1 MKKLVILLMVMCML
15 IGMVGCSD
23 NGSVANSNTDTENES
38 EPADP
43 FKVAMVL
50 PTSINDAGWSAAA
63 YEGLL
68 MIEELYDAEIA
79 YNENTPVSD
88 YDEVFRLYAS
98 NGFDVVFAHGAQYAD
113 SILRIAP
120 EYPDVQF
127 CLTSCTFTQDP
138 NVSSI
143 HNQNGQQ
150 GFLEGVVAAVVS
162 ETEIVGIIGGMD
174 IPSISN
180 SVTGFEAGAKY
191 INPDIEVLMTYTGDF
206 EDAGKVK
213 EIALAMI
220 DEGADVLTHNAAS
233 AGNALFE
240 AIIQGDIY
248 GLGSISDQ
256 SGMAPDH
263 VITSGIVDLPTS
275 FLAFIEMYMLD
286 DFQAG
291 TFGMG
296 VEDGII
302 YLAPFYGFE
311 EILTD
316 EQKATIMAVEEK
328 MKAGDLDIN
337 DYGDFKEF

>member
-1 MKKLVILLMVMCML
+1 MDMKKVLSVLLILCLAL
-15 IGMVGCSD
+15 SLVGCSSGD
-23 NGSVANSNTDTENES
+23 NATGASDDE
-38 EPADP
+38 DHL
-43 FKVAMVL
+43 KVAMVL

-68 MIEELYDAEIA
+68 MIEEQYDAEIT
-79 YNENTPVSD
+79 YNENTAVSD

-98 NGFDVVFAHGAQYAD
+98 NGYDVVFAHGAQYAD
-113 SILRIAP
+113 AVLRIAP

-162 ETEIVGIIGGMD
+162 KSDIIGIIGGMD

-180 SVTGFEAGAKY
+180 SVVGFEAGAKY

-213 EIALAMI
+213 EIAMAMI
-220 DEGADVLTHNAAS
+220 DEGADVLTHNAGG

-240 AIIQGDIY
+240 ALKEGDIY
-248 GLGSISDQ
+248 GLGSIADQ
-256 SGMAPDH
+256 SILAPDH

-275 FLAFIEMYMLD
+275 FLAFMEMYQSD
-286 DFQAG
+286 DFQSG

-311 EILTD
+311 EILST
-316 EQKATIMAVEEK
+316 EQIDTIADVES
-328 MKAGDLDIN
+328 MMHAGELDIQ